1 MKHNFVIFVNY
12 CRRLELLNEQYK
24 ALIRP
29 LVSVVPFS
37 RKNSSYTVHACE
49 DLSDDILF
57 NTYCDY
63 TTSVQHFTCKC
74 VMDTIP
80 SYVSLY
86 LYMYMYYVLSESQLV
101 RK

>member
-1 MKHNFVIFVNY
+1 MKHNFVIIVNY

-24 ALIRP
+24 ALMTP
-29 LVSVVPFS
+29 SVSVVQFL
-37 RKNSSYTVHACE
+37 RKNSSYKIHACE

-63 TTSVQHFTCKC
+63 TTSVLHFTCKC
-74 VMDTIP
+74 VRDTIP

-86 LYMYMYYVLSESQLV
+86 ICTCIMFCQNLSW
-101 RK
+101 